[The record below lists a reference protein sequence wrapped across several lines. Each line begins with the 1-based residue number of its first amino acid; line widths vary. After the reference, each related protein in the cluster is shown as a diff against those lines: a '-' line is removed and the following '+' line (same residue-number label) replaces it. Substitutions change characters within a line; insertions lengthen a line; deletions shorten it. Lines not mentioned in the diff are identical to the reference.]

1 MIQIFRYSDI
11 LAPGKE
17 FFNLPSVKWSLRS
30 NSDETD
36 ALDRSRTLNRFA
48 VSLSPES
55 DPWKRI
61 SKKNPSDETSDQE
74 KNSES
79 DKRRHHSDK
88 PSKRRKRFTSRVP
101 SCQLSRTR
109 TNLPKKGG
117 NGRSLKKPYDEKKQF
132 WPKKGKF
139 EQIFQKEPKNRLF
152 LKLPKP
158 LHIGGLGWK
167 RAHLECLRIASIK
180 LSCPIA
186 RATQKT
192 TALPSK
198 AIDPLM
204 DAKIDRLPFRT
215 LYLILDS
222 LQAKPQKTTAV
233 HPEGKTAAEHTRN
246 NKHLLQI

>member
-1 MIQIFRYSDI
+1 M
-11 LAPGKE
+11 
-17 FFNLPSVKWSLRS
+17 RS

-61 SKKNPSDETSDQE
+61 SERTPSDENSDQE
-74 KNSES
+74 KNSGS
-79 DKRRHHSDK
+79 DKRKHDSGRTIKKEEKIHFKGPQSDRALA
-88 PSKRRKRFTSRVP
+88 SVVFHLARG

-117 NGRSLKKPYDEKKQF
+117 NGRSLKTPYDEKEQF
-132 WPKKGKF
+132 WPKKSKF
-139 EQIFQKEPKNRLF
+139 EQIFQKEPKNHLF

-167 RAHLECLRIASIK
+167 RGHLECLRIASIK
-180 LSCPIA
+180 LSCPVA

-215 LYLILDS
+215 LYLVLDS

>member
-117 NGRSLKKPYDEKKQF
+117 NGRSLKKPYDEKEQF

-186 RATQKT
+186 RATQKK

>member
-36 ALDRSRTLNRFA
+36 ALDRSRTLYRFA

-61 SKKNPSDETSDQE
+61 SKKTHPMRLPIKRKIASPTNEGMIRINHQKGE
-74 KNSES
+74 KDSLQGS
-79 DKRRHHSDK
+79 PPAR
-88 PSKRRKRFTSRVP
+88 
-101 SCQLSRTR
+101 LSRTR

-117 NGRSLKKPYDEKKQF
+117 NGRSLKKPYDEKEQF

-186 RATQKT
+186 RATQKK